1 MSEQARD
8 PALNAL
14 ESKLTSLTPLPS
26 ALDRDYLLYH
36 AGRASVRGA
45 GWFWRGATGFLLL
58 VTVGLSFVLLYRPVQ
73 RIDPEIV
80 ERIVYVP
87 SVPTPAPATNP
98 PDRGNPPSG
107 HLSAFYAND
116 EDREKEQSDNV
127 RIRQQAIRFGVDSL
141 PTPHSNA
148 VAEKPLPMDPLIG
161 LPASTLDDSSG
172 RHLLGTS
179 LHSGY

>member
-36 AGRASVRGA
+36 AGRASMRGA
-45 GWFWRGATGFLLL
+45 GWFWPTATWILL
-58 VTVGLSFVLLYRPVQ
+58 VVTAGLTFILLYRPVQ
-73 RIDPEIV
+73 RLDPQIV

-87 SVPTPAPATNP
+87 SEPAPATVPSSRVNP
-98 PDRGNPPSG
+98 PPS
-107 HLSAFYAND
+107 HALATYAID
-116 EDREKEQSDNV
+116 EEREREQADNV
-127 RIRQQAIRFGVDSL
+127 RIRQQVYRFGVDSL
-141 PTPHSNA
+141 PAPRSNDLS
-148 VAEKPLPMDPLIG
+148 EKPLPMDPLMG
-161 LPASTLDDSSG
+161 LPASTLDEGSG
-172 RHLLGTS
+172 RLLLGTS